1 MFEVKIGEVEKY
13 LYEKMSK
20 GPIHLTLM
28 DPENIDINNA
38 CKLAKEVENH
48 GSSAI
53 MVGGSTVC
61 SIEEMDFFIKEIKKN
76 IRIPIIIFPN
86 NINAVSKYADAIFF
100 MSLLNSVEWYYII
113 GAQAQGALLVK
124 KFNIEPIPLGYI
136 VFNSDTA
143 VAAMGR
149 VIPLPPSHG
158 EVAVTYALAAQY
170 LGMRFIYLEAG
181 SGAKEAIPP
190 KTVSIIKKNI
200 KIPIIV
206 GGGIRD
212 SSIALELIKA
222 GTNAIVTGTIAEEH
236 PEKLFKIIES
246 IKNFKFNENR

>member
-1 MFEVKIGEVEKY
+1 MKMFEVKIGKVEKY

-28 DPENIDINNA
+28 DPENINIESA
-38 CKLAKEVENH
+38 CKLAKEVENR

-53 MVGGSTVC
+53 MVGGSTIY
-61 SIEEMDFFIKEIKKN
+61 STEEIDFFIKEIKKEIN
-76 IRIPIIIFPN
+76 IPIIVFPN

-113 GAQAQGALLVK
+113 GAQAQGALLIK
-124 KFNIEPIPLGYI
+124 KYKIEPIPLGYI

-170 LGMRFIYLEAG
+170 LGMRLVYLEAG
-181 SGAKEAIPP
+181 SGAREPIPP
-190 KTVSIIKKNI
+190 KTINIIKKVVE
-200 KIPIIV
+200 IPIIV

-212 SSIALELIKA
+212 SNTALELIKA
-222 GTNAIVTGTIAEEH
+222 GANAIVTGTIAEEH
-236 PEKLFKIIES
+236 PEKLFKIIET
-246 IKNFKFNENR
+246 INKFK